1 MYQHGLCRI
10 LCFLH
15 QILCHVLGVFVA
27 FFQTNCSIREC
38 DNKQPISTD
47 CSGTKFTIYTAWHDS
62 NLSADGGSWAKF
74 PNSHATI
81 TGKKNLFHIF
91 FFIFFFKSER
101 FYSIYFDLKHF
112 QKCIPGVIFSVQ
124 NMQNMQPPRMP
135 NSQYPNMGNSNQQNV
150 HYQMAQPPTSQTYYN
165 NPAMMYNP
173 QANRPPSNP
182 PLQPEKRVKKT
193 IMIQDPNTGKDLTNE
208 ILHTRESKEGASHTS
223 TPPSGQG
230 SGSRGTPD
238 TV

>member
-1 MYQHGLCRI
+1 MYI
-10 LCFLH
+10 
-15 QILCHVLGVFVA
+15 
-27 FFQTNCSIREC
+27 
-38 DNKQPISTD
+38 
-47 CSGTKFTIYTAWHDS
+47 
-62 NLSADGGSWAKF
+62 
-74 PNSHATI
+74 
-81 TGKKNLFHIF
+81 
-91 FFIFFFKSER
+91 
-101 FYSIYFDLKHF
+101 
-112 QKCIPGVIFSVQ
+112 CINFFSVQ

-165 NPAMMYNP
+165 NPQMMYNP